1 MADYFTQFSCVLDIG
16 SVENVARAIQLHREM
31 ELAYAAFEQSE
42 IGFAIEPNG
51 PTSICMHDGDGFGDQ
66 EHVMKFVLRCA
77 AEFDLRGR
85 WGFTWALTCSRPRTV
100 GFGGGAQ
107 LLDLSARK
115 SLDWID
121 CDHWLAAELA
131 DDDPGGGTAPAS
143 TVNDPSGPPLAGR
156 SVFGDR
162 Q

>member
-1 MADYFTQFSCVLDIG
+1 MADYFTQFSCVLDVG
-16 SVENVARAIQLHREM
+16 SSDNVARALKLHREM

-42 IGFAIEPNG
+42 MGFAIEPNG

-66 EHVMKFVLRCA
+66 EHVIEFVLRCA

-85 WGFTWALTCSRPRTV
+85 WGFTWALTCSRPRTD

-107 LLDLSARK
+107 LLDLSARR

-121 CDHWLAAELA
+121 CDHWLAVGLA
-131 DDDPGGGTAPAS
+131 DDDSGGGPAP
-143 TVNDPSGPPLAGR
+143 TNTTDDPSGPPSAGR
-156 SVFGDR
+156 SVSGDG